1 MFVPSVTPVSAPHT
15 TARPA
20 PLRWRLVI
28 ETATD
33 ATVPQARHW
42 VHGLGASLGID
53 TDDAELLITELLAN
67 VAEHADGGPA
77 WVTLAVTSGWLV
89 LGVGDHCPHK
99 PLERRPFDGGAEG
112 GRGLNIAYALAA
124 RLYVDKRRAGTKRVV
139 ARLPLGVAA

>member
-1 MFVPSVTPVSAPHT
+1 MFVPQATPVSAPCT

-33 ATVPQARHW
+33 ATVPAARHW

-77 WVTLAVTSGWLV
+77 WVTVAVTAGWLV
-89 LGVGDHCPHK
+89 LGVGDHCPDK
-99 PLERRPFDGGAEG
+99 MLQRRPFSDEAEG
-112 GRGLNIAYALAA
+112 GRGLTLAYALASH
-124 RLYVDKRRAGTKRVV
+124 LHVDKRRAGTKRVV